1 MITYSTEK
9 SLTVGD
15 LIEQLQELVH
25 KGTISNDTVICT
37 QNRDDGGDYYGSQEC
52 SYIRVE
58 DQTVVNCPQNLSGN
72 NVIVLE

>member
-1 MITYSTEK
+1 MIFYSTEN
-9 SLTVGD
+9 SLTVGE
-15 LIEQLQELVH
+15 LIEQLQELLH
-25 KGTISNDTVICT
+25 KGSITEDTAICT

-58 DQTVVNCPQNLSGN
+58 DHTVVNYPQNLSGN

>member
-1 MITYSTEK
+1 MIAFATEK
-9 SLTVGD
+9 SLTVGE
-15 LIEQLQELVH
+15 LIEQLQELVRNCS
-25 KGTISNDTVICT
+25 ISEDTVICT

-58 DQTVVNCPQNLSGN
+58 DHTVVNYHQNLSGN

>member
-1 MITYSTEK
+1 MHILQKK

-15 LIEQLQELVH
+15 LVEQLQELVRE
-25 KGTISNDTVICT
+25 GTISNNTVICT
-37 QNRDDGGDYYGSQEC
+37 QNRDDGGKYSGSQEC

-58 DQTVVNCPQNLSGN
+58 DQSVVNYPQNLSGN

>member
-1 MITYSTEK
+1 MIAFTTEK
-9 SLTVGD
+9 SLTVGE
-15 LIEQLQELVH
+15 LIEQLQELVR
-25 KGTISNDTVICT
+25 KGSISEDTVICT

-58 DQTVVNCPQNLSGN
+58 DHSVVNYPKNLSGN

>member
-1 MITYSTEK
+1 MIAFTTEK
-9 SLTVGD
+9 SLTVGE
-15 LIEQLQELVH
+15 LIEQLQELVS
-25 KGTISNDTVICT
+25 KGSISEDTVICT

-58 DQTVVNCPQNLSGN
+58 DHTVVNYPQNLSGN